1 MMPDKT
7 ETAPEPVEAKTET
20 AVEPVEA
27 KTETAV
33 EPVEVIELTGAQQ
46 HAAWLRKLEL
56 ERYEAALRRE
66 RGDRRRRERQMDA
79 CRD

>member
-7 ETAPEPVEAKTET
+7 ETAQEPVVDKPEDAQ
-20 AVEPVEA
+20 EPVVA
-27 KTETAV
+27 
-33 EPVEVIELTGAQQ
+33 IELTGAQQ
-46 HAAWLRKLEL
+46 HAAWLRELEL

-66 RGDRRRRERQMDA
+66 RGDRRRRERQRDA

>member
-7 ETAPEPVEAKTET
+7 ETAQEPVVAT
-20 AVEPVEA
+20 AP
-27 KTETAV
+27 
-33 EPVEVIELTGAQQ
+33 TGAEQ
-46 HAAWLRKLEL
+46 HAARLRKLEL

>member
-7 ETAPEPVEAKTET
+7 ETAQEPVVDKPEDAQ
-20 AVEPVEA
+20 EPVVA
-27 KTETAV
+27 
-33 EPVEVIELTGAQQ
+33 IELTGAQQ